1 MIYITTSRKPG
12 RRTRSLARDLER
24 ILPHSFYRT
33 RGKSNLD
40 SLVEHARSKGYRRI
54 IILKEYKGN
63 PGRIDFIDVRP
74 DTWEWIPVSLK
85 IFGVKLQREFGEK
98 VKNTEEMIFVED
110 EVGLAHLFDCESCE
124 DSIFIFHISENI
136 ITFFE
141 RDKEVGPRIRYEV
154 LEWK

>member
-40 SLVEHARSKGYRRI
+40 SVVDHARSKGYRRVV
-54 IILKEYKGN
+54 ILKEYKGN
-63 PGRIDFIDVRP
+63 PGKMDFIEVKP

-85 IFGVKLQREFGEK
+85 ILGVKLQREFGEK
-98 VKNTEEMIFVED
+98 VRNTDDTIFVED
-110 EVGLAHLFDCESCE
+110 EVGLSYLFDCESDD
-124 DSIFIFHISENI
+124 DSVFTFHISKDV
-136 ITFFE
+136 ITFYE
-141 RDKEVGPRIRYEV
+141 RDKEIGPRIRYEV
-154 LEWK
+154 LRWK

>member
-12 RRTRSLARDLER
+12 RRTRSLARDFER

-40 SLVEHARSKGYRRI
+40 SVIEHARSKGYRRVMV
-54 IILKEYKGN
+54 LKEYKGN

-74 DTWEWIPVSLK
+74 DTWGWIPVSLRVL
-85 IFGVKLQREFGEK
+85 GVKLQREFGEK
-98 VKNTEEMIFVED
+98 IKNTDDTIFVED
-110 EVGLAHLFDCESCE
+110 EVGISYLFDCESDE
-124 DSIFIFHISENI
+124 DSIFTFYISENA

-141 RDKEVGPRIRYEV
+141 RDREIGPRIRYEV
-154 LEWK
+154 LRWK